1 MFGLILDGLQVPR
14 PHFAHEAALDNWYW
28 HTAPTPRKGSTQIE
42 IALTHQG
49 NMAVFCE
56 GTEYRNEGLPFLLCT
71 ASSVDVRVEDIPPDD
86 GVQQT
91 IRECTV
97 SILWDS
103 AHVRFGELTE
113 EIRSDPDVLLLPLFL
128 CPCPELRRVEHLIL
142 AYISGN
148 VSGRASDKA
157 LCVSVWY
164 ELVSILDRFAR
175 QPERRS
181 QPRAAEYYTKKIDYW
196 IETRYHQKLS
206 LADMAEE
213 MHVTPN
219 YLSSVYRKMRGMR
232 FSEALLAVRMRKAR
246 ELLRDHAMSPADVA
260 EAVGFGGEVTFR
272 RQFRR
277 FFGVTPSEFRR
288 IDRELTLFVEKPVRP
303 SDTEA
308 GDENHGT
315 G

>member
-1 MFGLILDGLQVPR
+1 MFGLIFNSMQVPC

-28 HTAPTPRKGSTQIE
+28 HTAPAPRKGLTQIE
-42 IALTHQG
+42 IALTYQG

-71 ASSVDVRVEDIPPDD
+71 ASSVDVCVEDIPPGD
-86 GVQQT
+86 GVPET

-97 SILWDS
+97 SVLWDS

-113 EIRSDPDVLLLPLFL
+113 ELRSDPDVLLLPFFL

-142 AYISGN
+142 AYISSS

-157 LCVSVWY
+157 FCISAWY
-164 ELVSILDRFAR
+164 ELVSLLDRYAR

-196 IETRYHQKLS
+196 LEIRYNRKLS
-206 LADMAEE
+206 LAEMAEE

-219 YLSSVYRKMRGMR
+219 YLSFVYRKVRGMR
-232 FSEALLAVRMRKAR
+232 FGEALLAVRMRKAR
-246 ELLRDHAMSPADVA
+246 ELLRDRAMSPADVA
-260 EAVGFGGEVTFR
+260 EAVGFGSEVTFR

-277 FFGVTPSEFRR
+277 FYGVTPSEFRR
-288 IDRELTLFVEKPVRP
+288 IEGELPLLVEKPIRP
-303 SDTEA
+303 PDKD
-308 GDENHGT
+308 GGNENP
-315 G
+315 